1 MSTLHTT
8 ILILHVIGAAFI
20 IGAVLFSLIL
30 LLRKPFLK
38 ANLGLA
44 KFIDRFAS
52 VVVGIQLLTGLYLY
66 FSEPENFKNN
76 KLFWIKMGLFIL
88 SGIVSGGA
96 MKMKMK
102 KIAMSANGETV
113 DVSSA
118 KTLAWAALLIVL
130 AMAILGVVIAENAA

>member
-1 MSTLHTT
+1 MQFLHTT
-8 ILILHVIGAAFI
+8 ILILHVLGAAFI
-20 IGAVLFSLIL
+20 VGAVLFSLIL

-38 ANLGLA
+38 ANLGLE
-44 KFIDRFAS
+44 KFIGTFATT
-52 VVVGIQLLTGLYLY
+52 VVGVQLLTGLYLY

-76 KLFWIKMGLFIL
+76 KLFWIKMALFIL

-118 KTLAWAALLIVL
+118 TTLAWVTLLIVL
-130 AMAILGVVIAENAA
+130 AMAILGVVIAENAT